1 MSIFNSLENAFKE
14 HHIINDFLFPGSSA
28 NSYSWNSFKPQ
39 ELICI
44 RSDEDENVVVPCLLI
59 KGKAPRKAHP
69 TRRDMEE
76 ETEESIAQ
84 AESDPSSTI
93 MIYCHANSEDLGS
106 IYACAQWISH
116 MLGVHVLVPEYPGYG
131 LCQGNPCESSV
142 NTAVLTACKWV
153 RDVLCWDLDHIVVYG
168 RSIGTGPAINAARL
182 GLVGGVILVSPYTS
196 IRDIVEEH
204 VGAVFSWLTAGSSD
218 WPSVEMMKEVKCP
231 VLLIHGTTDEI
242 IPASHSKELHSV
254 CNSRKR
260 LILLEKVGHQEM
272 ELLYALVQAAPTMFS
287 LYDKPCQ
294 LDLKHLS
301 STIVEFRGGE
311 AAIPV
316 YSTRT
321 VKSPDEVMAWGENAG
336 QMMIAGKHVFVL

>member
-1 MSIFNSLENAFKE
+1 M
-14 HHIINDFLFPGSSA
+14 
-28 NSYSWNSFKPQ
+28 
-39 ELICI
+39 
-44 RSDEDENVVVPCLLI
+44 
-59 KGKAPRKAHP
+59 
-69 TRRDMEE
+69 
-76 ETEESIAQ
+76 
-84 AESDPSSTI
+84 

-242 IPASHSKELHSV
+242 IPASHSKELHRFDLGSCSFRCSPCPDLSPLSV

-260 LILLEKVGHQEM
+260 LILLEKVVFR
-272 ELLYALVQAAPTMFS
+272 ALP
-287 LYDKPCQ
+287 
-294 LDLKHLS
+294 H
-301 STIVEFRGGE
+301 
-311 AAIPV
+311 
-316 YSTRT
+316 
-321 VKSPDEVMAWGENAG
+321 SP
-336 QMMIAGKHVFVL
+336 

>member
-1 MSIFNSLENAFKE
+1 MS
-14 HHIINDFLFPGSSA
+14 
-28 NSYSWNSFKPQ
+28 
-39 ELICI
+39 
-44 RSDEDENVVVPCLLI
+44 
-59 KGKAPRKAHP
+59 PRG
-69 TRRDMEE
+69 EG
-76 ETEESIAQ
+76 ESRECWALTPYAR

-204 VGAVFSWLTAGSSD
+204 VGAVFSWLTGETSQLP
-218 WPSVEMMKEVKCP
+218 PS
-231 VLLIHGTTDEI
+231 L
-242 IPASHSKELHSV
+242 
-254 CNSRKR
+254 R
-260 LILLEKVGHQEM
+260 
-272 ELLYALVQAAPTMFS
+272 
-287 LYDKPCQ
+287 
-294 LDLKHLS
+294 
-301 STIVEFRGGE
+301 
-311 AAIPV
+311 
-316 YSTRT
+316 
-321 VKSPDEVMAWGENAG
+321 SPDDD
-336 QMMIAGKHVFVL
+336 